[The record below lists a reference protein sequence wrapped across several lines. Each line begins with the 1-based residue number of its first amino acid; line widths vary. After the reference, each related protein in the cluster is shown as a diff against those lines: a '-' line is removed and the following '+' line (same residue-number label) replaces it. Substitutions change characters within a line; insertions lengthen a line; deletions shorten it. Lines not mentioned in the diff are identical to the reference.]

1 MTECDETVT
10 VIKNLSTKKTNTIAS
25 NDGIVKLEGF
35 DLDNILIDEK
45 SHDIFW
51 FIIFHIKL

>member
-45 SHDIFW
+45 SHDIF
-51 FIIFHIKL
+51 